1 MVAENSCFR
10 SRISAAALTSTPA
23 RTSTGCRFQL
33 SNAFQAVSMACSTC
47 AFVPLLNVP
56 TTCSLWE
63 GLTDSKVLRPVIR
76 WPPITTG
83 YSRPSSAFTVCRA
96 VSIAALFSDLLKS
109 VSGSFLNSLSFVVM
123 EKLSFRRRGCSAVGM
138 YSKTPLT
145 ATAVTGL
152 LAMLL
157 LASCRSLLPWQ
168 NEPIGQEG
176 NLIFNLQNNLVIL
189 PSATLDGRQGRFLFG
204 SAAPR
209 TLIDPKFSRTAAHT
223 LQLNEKESLRVASV
237 DVDLH
242 GLADAILGSDVW
254 GSHAVTMDYRNGVLT
269 YQKEKLHP
277 VLISI
282 YSFANEPMVN
292 VTIDGRSVA
301 VVI

>member
-1 MVAENSCFR
+1 
-10 SRISAAALTSTPA
+10 
-23 RTSTGCRFQL
+23 
-33 SNAFQAVSMACSTC
+33 
-47 AFVPLLNVP
+47 
-56 TTCSLWE
+56 
-63 GLTDSKVLRPVIR
+63 
-76 WPPITTG
+76 
-83 YSRPSSAFTVCRA
+83 
-96 VSIAALFSDLLKS
+96 
-109 VSGSFLNSLSFVVM
+109 
-123 EKLSFRRRGCSAVGM
+123 M

-168 NEPIGQEG
+168 NEPIGQEV

-254 GSHAVTMDYRNGVLT
+254 GSHAVTLDYRNGVLT
-269 YQKEKLHP
+269 YQKEGMHP
-277 VLISI
+277 ELMSI

-301 VVI
+301 AVIDTASPDTLVLPRGNDKAERRRARVQLANTDFGAIDVRLADVTTPRIGNRLLSKFLVTIDYGRHKVGLWRDPRISL